1 MNKMSLSS
9 ILRGKR
15 KLLVPLLFLTFLLP
29 IVSADVIYFY
39 QGTINVS
46 TTQSPIILAVGP
58 NGNVNNYISTTVPKY
73 GSSFTANINVTNST
87 YAYFYQAVVMTV
99 IKAGNL
105 YTNVTISPST
115 ASYINNMWLIISSP
129 SSSTPYVIQIIKSG
143 NPISSPTS
151 YTLSQGTYYISFLVQ
166 PNTPLP
172 NPSQSIIETVTVN
185 LGDNVASITP
195 IAPPPPV

>member
-9 ILRGKR
+9 LLRGKR

-46 TTQSPIILAVGP
+46 TTQSPITLAVGP
-58 NGNVNNYISTTVPKY
+58 NGNVNNYISTTVPQ
-73 GSSFTANINVTNST
+73 GNSSFTANIYVTNST
-87 YAYFYQAVVMTV
+87 YAYFYNAVKMNVN
-99 IKAGNL
+99 KAGNL

-115 ASYINNMWLIISSP
+115 ASYINNMWLIISS
-129 SSSTPYVIQIIKSG
+129 SSSTYVIQIIQNGK
-143 NPISSPTS
+143 PISSQTT
-151 YTLSQGTYYISFLVQ
+151 YTLTPGTYYISFLVQ

-185 LGDNVASITP
+185 LGDNLVSSTP
-195 IAPPPPV
+195 IPLPPV

>member
-1 MNKMSLSS
+1 MSLSS
-9 ILRGKR
+9 LLRGKR

-46 TTQSPIILAVGP
+46 TTQSPITLAVGP
-58 NGNVNNYISTTVPKY
+58 NGNVNNYISTTVPQ
-73 GSSFTANINVTNST
+73 GNSSFTANIYVTNST
-87 YAYFYQAVVMTV
+87 YAYFYNAVKMNVN
-99 IKAGNL
+99 KAGNL

-115 ASYINNMWLIISSP
+115 ASYINNMWLIISS
-129 SSSTPYVIQIIKSG
+129 SSSTYVIQIIQNGK
-143 NPISSPTS
+143 PISSQTT
-151 YTLSQGTYYISFLVQ
+151 YTLTPGTYYISFLVQ

-185 LGDNVASITP
+185 LGDNLVSSTP
-195 IAPPPPV
+195 IPLPPV